1 MTKSIC
7 HIFLGINF
15 VFYFIQSIIKAIQHI
30 FDLISSKIFPFW
42 FLDPIF
48 SNLGEK
54 RPAYQGQGPRSQIP
68 FNTPKCRERCQGWG
82 WAQLSGLTIKCIS
95 CRTQGDGGQQRLAQ
109 I

>member
-54 RPAYQGQGPRSQIP
+54 RPAYQGQGLAAKFHS
-68 FNTPKCRERCQGWG
+68 TP
-82 WAQLSGLTIKCIS
+82 LSAGSGARAGPGSAFRIDH
-95 CRTQGDGGQQRLAQ
+95 QMY
-109 I
+109 